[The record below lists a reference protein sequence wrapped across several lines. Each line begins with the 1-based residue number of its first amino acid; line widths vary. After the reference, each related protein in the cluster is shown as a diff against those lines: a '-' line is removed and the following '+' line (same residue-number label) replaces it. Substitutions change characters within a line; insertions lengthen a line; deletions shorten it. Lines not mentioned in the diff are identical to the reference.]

1 MSGEVSESWRI
12 SRDAVNRVRT
22 LIESQG
28 QVMAEIPGHADFG
41 EDFHVMLVENQRRTG
56 EVFALQVKGG
66 KSYRRAGGY
75 QVSVGK
81 HGDFWRKT
89 TVPVI
94 CVVHDPEL
102 DKLFW
107 VNASAVL
114 RRQPTTTTLHLQPD
128 QVLDAE
134 SFPAFIESVRADVS
148 PRNEFLRAL
157 SRLSGAE
164 LQQQDYVGYFQ
175 NESGEPMVFRQRRG
189 EPFGSVFHSDVD
201 WEEVRTSAVPS
212 EVADTVSKLVAEAE
226 MSAGFEAGEM
236 SSQLSPSHLN
246 LFENLVLSGGGLITD
261 NAEGHW
267 LRSCLSASCYLR
279 DLPPAKI

>member
-1 MSGEVSESWRI
+1 MSGEVSDSWRV

-22 LIESQG
+22 LVEGAG

-41 EDFHVMLVENQRRTG
+41 EDFHVMIVENQQRTG

-75 QVSVGK
+75 QVPVGK
-81 HGDFWRKT
+81 HGEFWRKT

-107 VNASAVL
+107 VNASAVI
-114 RRQPTTTTLHLQPD
+114 RRQPEMATLHLQPS

-134 SFPAFIESVRADVS
+134 SFPAFIRSVRAYIS
-148 PRNEFLRAL
+148 ARNELLRSL

-164 LQQQDYVGYFQ
+164 LHQQDYVGYFQ
-175 NESGEPMVFRQRRG
+175 NELGEPMVFRQRRG
-189 EPFGSVFHSDVD
+189 EPFGSVFHSDFD
-201 WEEVRTSAVPS
+201 WKEVRTSAVPS
-212 EVADTVSKLVAEAE
+212 EVSDTVTELIAKAEVA
-226 MSAGFEAGEM
+226 AGFEAGAM
-236 SSQLSPSHLN
+236 SGHLSPHQVN
-246 LFENLVLSGGGLITD
+246 MIENLVLSGGDLITD
-261 NAEGHW
+261 EDEGRW
-267 LRSCLSASCYLR
+267 LRSCLAASCYLR
-279 DLPPAKI
+279 DLPPAWV

>member
-1 MSGEVSESWRI
+1 MSGEVSDSWRI

-22 LIESQG
+22 LIEGQG

-41 EDFHVMLVENQRRTG
+41 EDFHVMVVENRQRTG

-66 KSYRRAGGY
+66 KSYRRADGY

-81 HGDFWRKT
+81 HGEFWRKT

-94 CVVHDPEL
+94 CVVHDPTL

-114 RRQPTTTTLHLQPD
+114 RRQPKTTTLLLQPD

-148 PRNEFLRAL
+148 PRNEFLRAM

-201 WEEVRTSAVPS
+201 WEEARTSAVPS
-212 EVADTVSKLVAEAE
+212 EVADTVTKLVAKAE
-226 MSAGFEAGEM
+226 FAAGFEAGTM
-236 SSQLSPSHLN
+236 IGQLSPSHLN
-246 LFENLVLSGGGLITD
+246 LFENLVLAGGDLITD
-261 NAEGHW
+261 DDEGRW
-267 LRSCLSASCYLR
+267 LRSCLAASCYLR
-279 DLPPAKI
+279 DLPPAKM